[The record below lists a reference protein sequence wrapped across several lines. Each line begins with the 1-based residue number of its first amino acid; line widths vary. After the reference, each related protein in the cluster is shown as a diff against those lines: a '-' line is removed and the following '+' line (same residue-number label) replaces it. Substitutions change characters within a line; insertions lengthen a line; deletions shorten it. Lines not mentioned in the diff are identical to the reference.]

1 MILKRKKKKP
11 KNQSSKQNNITK
23 TGDDLVNTKQT
34 NVSIIDKDLVIDG
47 TLSCKG
53 RLLVNGQIKGE
64 LTGETII
71 IAEAG
76 SVYSNAK
83 VESITIGGIFEGE
96 IHASKELII
105 LKTGKVAGRV
115 ICKDLIVESGGILNA
130 EVTCKTSKELETLD
144 IKDVDPIIK
153 SVDKKSINL

>member
-1 MILKRKKKKP
+1 
-11 KNQSSKQNNITK
+11 
-23 TGDDLVNTKQT
+23 VNTKQT
-34 NVSIIDKDLVIDG
+34 NVSIIDKDLVVDG